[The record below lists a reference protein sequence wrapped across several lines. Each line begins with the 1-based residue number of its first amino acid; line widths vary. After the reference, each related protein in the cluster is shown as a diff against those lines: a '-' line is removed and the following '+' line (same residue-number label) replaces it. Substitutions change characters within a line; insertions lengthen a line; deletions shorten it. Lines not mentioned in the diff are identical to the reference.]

1 MIVANTITNT
11 GNNLINN
18 FLYCF
23 GRINIVSIFI
33 TMIIKINNNINLLN
47 FTVMEEKV
55 PTNEAAVVTA
65 AAPVNQPS
73 NKQDRKT
80 VIPKGVPESTAKI
93 AAFLNF
99 NCDIRRHTAK
109 NIIAAAKESGLVKQ
123 DSKCYVN
130 FLWNKFQLKENGLNK
145 EFLYTESFFIRSF
158 AKSFEDIARDAG
170 VVLENFFVD
179 NDIHGED
186 VLGNTNNNG

>member
-1 MIVANTITNT
+1 
-11 GNNLINN
+11 
-18 FLYCF
+18 
-23 GRINIVSIFI
+23 
-33 TMIIKINNNINLLN
+33 
-47 FTVMEEKV
+47 MEENV

-109 NIIAAAKESGLVKQ
+109 NIITAAKESGLVKQ

-130 FLWNKFQLKENGLNK
+130 FLWDKFRLKENGLTK
-145 EFLYTESFFIRSF
+145 EFLYTEDFFIRAF
-158 AKSFEDIARDAG
+158 VKSFENIANDAG
-170 VVLENFFVD
+170 VVLDAFFKD
-179 NDIHGED
+179 NDIDSND
-186 VLGNTNNNG
+186 VLGNQDNE

>member
-1 MIVANTITNT
+1 
-11 GNNLINN
+11 
-18 FLYCF
+18 
-23 GRINIVSIFI
+23 
-33 TMIIKINNNINLLN
+33 
-47 FTVMEEKV
+47 MEENI

-65 AAPVNQPS
+65 ATPVNQSS

-145 EFLYTESFFIRSF
+145 EFLYTEYFFICAF
-158 AKSFEDIARDAG
+158 FKSFEDIARDAG

-186 VLGNTNNNG
+186 VLANTNNNE

>member
-1 MIVANTITNT
+1 
-11 GNNLINN
+11 
-18 FLYCF
+18 
-23 GRINIVSIFI
+23 
-33 TMIIKINNNINLLN
+33 
-47 FTVMEEKV
+47 MEEKV

-73 NKQDRKT
+73 NKAQDRKT

-109 NIIAAAKESGLVKQ
+109 NIIAAAKESSLVKQ

-145 EFLYTESFFIRSF
+145 EFLYTEYFFIRAF
-158 AKSFEDIARDAG
+158 FKSFEDIARDAG
-170 VVLENFFVD
+170 VVLENFLVD
-179 NDIHGED
+179 NGIYSAD
-186 VLGNTNNNG
+186 VLGNTNNNE

>member
-1 MIVANTITNT
+1 MFWLYRYTFYICRH
-11 GNNLINN
+11 NNK
-18 FLYCF
+18 
-23 GRINIVSIFI
+23 
-33 TMIIKINNNINLLN
+33 TNNNINLLN

-65 AAPVNQPS
+65 TAPVNQPS
-73 NKQDRKT
+73 DKQQNRKT
-80 VIPKGVPESTAKI
+80 IIPKGVSESTAKI

-109 NIIAAAKESGLVKQ
+109 NIIVAARESGLVKQ

-130 FLWNKFQLKENGLNK
+130 FLWNKFRLKENGLNK
-145 EFLYTESFFIRSF
+145 EFLYTEAFFIRSF
-158 AKSFEDIARDAG
+158 TKSFEDIARDAG

-186 VLGNTNNNG
+186 ILSNNN

>member
-1 MIVANTITNT
+1 MFWLYGYSFYICRHDNKTN
-11 GNNLINN
+11 
-18 FLYCF
+18 
-23 GRINIVSIFI
+23 NI
-33 TMIIKINNNINLLN
+33 NINLLKL
-47 FTVMEEKV
+47 TVMENV

-145 EFLYTESFFIRSF
+145 EFLYTESFFIHSF

-186 VLGNTNNNG
+186 VLGNINNNE

>member
-1 MIVANTITNT
+1 MFWSYKYSFYICRHDNKTN
-11 GNNLINN
+11 
-18 FLYCF
+18 
-23 GRINIVSIFI
+23 NI
-33 TMIIKINNNINLLN
+33 NINLLKL
-47 FTVMEEKV
+47 TVMENV

-145 EFLYTESFFIRSF
+145 EFLYTEYFFIRAF
-158 AKSFEDIARDAG
+158 FKSFEDIARDAG

-186 VLGNTNNNG
+186 VLANTNNNE

>member
-1 MIVANTITNT
+1 MFWSYRYTFYICDHDNKTI
-11 GNNLINN
+11 
-18 FLYCF
+18 
-23 GRINIVSIFI
+23 
-33 TMIIKINNNINLLN
+33 NNINLLN

-65 AAPVNQPS
+65 TAPVNQPS
-73 NKQDRKT
+73 DKQQNRKT
-80 VIPKGVPESTAKI
+80 IIPKGVPESTAKI

-109 NIIAAAKESGLVKQ
+109 NIIAAARESGLVKQ

-145 EFLYTESFFIRSF
+145 EFLYTEAFFIRSF
-158 AKSFEDIARDAG
+158 TKSFEDMARDAG

-186 VLGNTNNNG
+186 ILSNNN

>member
-1 MIVANTITNT
+1 
-11 GNNLINN
+11 
-18 FLYCF
+18 
-23 GRINIVSIFI
+23 
-33 TMIIKINNNINLLN
+33 
-47 FTVMEEKV
+47 MEEKV

-65 AAPVNQPS
+65 TPVNQPS
-73 NKQDRKT
+73 NKTQDRKT

-145 EFLYTESFFIRSF
+145 EFLYAESFFIRSF

-170 VVLENFFVD
+170 IVLENFFVD

-186 VLGNTNNNG
+186 VLGNTNNNE

>member
-1 MIVANTITNT
+1 
-11 GNNLINN
+11 
-18 FLYCF
+18 
-23 GRINIVSIFI
+23 
-33 TMIIKINNNINLLN
+33 
-47 FTVMEEKV
+47 MEENV
-55 PTNEAAVVTA
+55 PTNEAAVVTTT
-65 AAPVNQPS
+65 APVNQPS

-109 NIIAAAKESGLVKQ
+109 NIITAAKESGLVKQ

-145 EFLYTESFFIRSF
+145 EFLYTETFFICSF

-186 VLGNTNNNG
+186 VLGNTNNNK

>member
-1 MIVANTITNT
+1 MFWSYRYSFYICCHDNKP
-11 GNNLINN
+11 NNI
-18 FLYCF
+18 
-23 GRINIVSIFI
+23 
-33 TMIIKINNNINLLN
+33 NINLLKL
-47 FTVMEEKV
+47 TVMENV

-109 NIIAAAKESGLVKQ
+109 NIITAAKESGLVKQ

-186 VLGNTNNNG
+186 VLGNTNNNE